1 MFPATR
7 DLLIPTSGG
16 DAEAQRKKIAEP
28 IAILMW
34 NLLHR
39 EASYLNIRA
48 RCEVWYRS

>member
-7 DLLIPTSGG
+7 NLLILTLDSVT
-16 DAEAQRKKIAEP
+16 DAERRKIAEP

-39 EASYLNIRA
+39 EASYLTMRP
-48 RCEVWYRS
+48 RCA

>member
-7 DLLIPTSGG
+7 DLLNPTRAGVQ
-16 DAEAQRKKIAEP
+16 ETQQKKIAEP

-34 NLLHR
+34 NLLRH

>member
-7 DLLIPTSGG
+7 DLLNPTLSG
-16 DAEAQRKKIAEP
+16 DSEAQRKKIAEP
-28 IAILMW
+28 IAILRW
-34 NLLHR
+34 NLLRH

>member
-7 DLLIPTSGG
+7 DLLNSTLRG
-16 DAEAQRKKIAEP
+16 DSEAQRKNFAEP
-28 IAILMW
+28 IPILIW
-34 NLLHR
+34 NLLRR